1 MKRPRIRMQA
11 AALTFILLPA
21 AAGVVAVHA
30 SATCERFVRTYV
42 TKPVRSRVSRET
54 ADAWAKWRI
63 AHPNWKPN
71 PAVHRPKYVMTRD
84 EAVHKMEFACS
95 VPIIPATLDMLF
107 TEADFDVP
115 PPIVILPPTDTS
127 QIAFPDEL
135 PPEVAE
141 LTPDNSWPPLAP
153 FVPIALG
160 SPPAIPQLPAVPPPI
175 PPYGGAVSEPG
186 SLLLVTTGLGC
197 ICLLLAA
204 KIRARNETQ
213 T

>member
-42 TKPVRSRVSRET
+42 TKPVRNRVSRET
-54 ADAWAKWRI
+54 ANAWALWRI
-63 AHPNWKPN
+63 AHPNWTPN
-71 PAVHRPKYVMTRD
+71 PAVRRPKYVMTRE
-84 EAVHKMEFACS
+84 EAVNKLEFACS

-127 QIAFPDEL
+127 QIAFPDEV